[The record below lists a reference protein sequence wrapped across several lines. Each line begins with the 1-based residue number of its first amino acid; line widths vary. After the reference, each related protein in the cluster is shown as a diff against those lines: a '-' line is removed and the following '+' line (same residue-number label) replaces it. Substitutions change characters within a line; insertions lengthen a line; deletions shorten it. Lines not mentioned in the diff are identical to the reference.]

1 MNNTHTHTH
10 NKKLSLLLPDNGSC
24 SSITITPPITPPNTP
39 VLNPNLLKTKHLSID
54 IQHWNDF
61 NETNNQI
68 PTMDVSPI
76 YANNPQLKKKVSKTN
91 DIVQK
96 QTIER
101 DQQPNPDNYNDYT
114 VDRSCLMKMLMYF
127 FAPDSP

>member
-1 MNNTHTHTH
+1 MNNTT
-10 NKKLSLLLPDNGSC
+10 NKLSLQHPD
-24 SSITITPPITPPNTP
+24 TIDDTPPPTP
-39 VLNPNLLKTKHLSID
+39 VFNPTLLNTKHLSID
-54 IQHWNDF
+54 IQTWNDF

-76 YANNPQLKKKVSKTN
+76 YANNPHLKKKGSKTN

-96 QTIER
+96 QTIKR
-101 DQQPNPDNYNDYT
+101 DQEPKHDNNDYT
-114 VDRSCLMKMLMYF
+114 DDYTDDRSCLMKMLMYL

>member
-1 MNNTHTHTH
+1 MNNTT
-10 NKKLSLLLPDNGSC
+10 NKLSLQHPD
-24 SSITITPPITPPNTP
+24 TINDTPPPTPPPTP
-39 VLNPNLLKTKHLSID
+39 VLNPKLLNTKHLSID
-54 IQHWNDF
+54 IQTWNDF

-76 YANNPQLKKKVSKTN
+76 YANNPHLKKKVSKTN

-96 QTIER
+96 QTIKR
-101 DQQPNPDNYNDYT
+101 DQEHKTDNYNDYT
-114 VDRSCLMKMLMYF
+114 DDYTDDRSCLMKMLMYL

>member
-96 QTIER
+96 QTI
-101 DQQPNPDNYNDYT
+101 
-114 VDRSCLMKMLMYF
+114 
-127 FAPDSP
+127 